1 MQLVRG
7 QLVSIIVMNVV
18 LESNIMIM
26 IRDNKKLR
34 RKVEE

>member
-34 RKVEE
+34 RKVEA